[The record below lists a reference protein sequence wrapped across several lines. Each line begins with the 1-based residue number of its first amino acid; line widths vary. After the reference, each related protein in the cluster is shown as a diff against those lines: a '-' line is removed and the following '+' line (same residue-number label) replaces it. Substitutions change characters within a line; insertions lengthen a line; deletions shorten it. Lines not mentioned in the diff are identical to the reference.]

1 MSIQIDNSNVNL
13 TRNTSSYKLLA
24 MKTTLADRLT
34 RAMALRDNMTQAAL
48 AEASGVA
55 QPTIWRLTKGVSKTS
70 GKLVDIA
77 NALGVNADWLANG
90 VGDMEGGSTSAPLT
104 RADRSSQIPVWDED
118 GETDDFVI
126 SPRGKAQPNWR
137 AYILK
142 RNSGCSDAP
151 AGSII
156 IVDTAIK
163 PGTGDLV
170 VAKINKTI
178 SAYRF
183 LDGGEHGFFSVDDNR
198 VPLIA
203 ATPESLIG
211 VVVLLLR
218 DFRI

>member
-1 MSIQIDNSNVNL
+1 MSITHGNSEVSL
-13 TRNTSSYKLLA
+13 TSDTHSYNFQS
-24 MKTTLADRLT
+24 MKTTLADRLN

-55 QPTIWRLTKGVSKTS
+55 QPTIWRLTKGLSKSS

-77 NALGVNADWLANG
+77 NALGVNVDWLANG
-90 VGDMEGGSTSAPLT
+90 TGEMEGANTAPLP
-104 RADRSSQIPVWDED
+104 RLDRSNQIPVWDEQ
-118 GETDDFVI
+118 GETDDFVL
-126 SPRGKAQPNWR
+126 SPKGKAHSSWR

-151 AGSII
+151 AGSIV
-156 IVDTAIK
+156 IVDTSIK

-170 VAKINKTI
+170 IAMINGTI

-183 LDGGEHGFFSVDDNR
+183 LDGGNHGFLSVDDNR
-198 VPLIA
+198 VPLITI
-203 ATPESLIG
+203 TPGVLIG
-211 VVVLLLR
+211 VAVLLLR